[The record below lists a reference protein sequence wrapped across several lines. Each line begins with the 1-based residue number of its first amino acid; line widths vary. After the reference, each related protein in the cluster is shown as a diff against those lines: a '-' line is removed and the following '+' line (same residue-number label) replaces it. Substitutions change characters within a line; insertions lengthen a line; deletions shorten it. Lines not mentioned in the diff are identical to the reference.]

1 MVDRSKPFPVGPAG
15 SPAGGSPVR
24 FQPTGKPYA
33 RRKFR
38 DWEVI
43 ACLIFQ
49 GVEVRCYRTGER
61 ITMENVHR
69 LEKEHLVELGLV
81 EEGKRHLFDAPGNC
95 RYSLDT
101 AHAIVTNGTPA
112 TSAGSSKHRIAKAKR
127 NAAEVRL
134 HRAVLAGEAE
144 RTASRMKSG
153 GLKRHPTLRRTM
165 SGKVVPR

>member
-1 MVDRSKPFPVGPAG
+1 MTDRPKDFPVGPDVSASDG
-15 SPAGGSPVR
+15 PPAR

-49 GVEVRCYRTGER
+49 GVEIRCYRTGEL
-61 ITMENVHR
+61 ITMDNVHR
-69 LEKEHLVELGLV
+69 LQKEHLVELGLI
-81 EEGKRHLFDAPGNC
+81 EEGKRHLFDVPGYC

-112 TSAGSSKHRIAKAKR
+112 TSAGSSKHRIAKMKR
-127 NAAEVRL
+127 SAAETRL
-134 HRAVLAGEAE
+134 HQAVLAGEAE
-144 RTASRMKSG
+144 RTVSRMKSRG
-153 GLKRHPTLRRTM
+153 FQKVKRPFRR
-165 SGKVVPR
+165 VP